1 MRLMEVIRKRFRVFF
16 ISFAVIFV
24 VSVFGG
30 LGVGYLG
37 LGGSRRGSTP
47 RYSSTGY
54 RSLVPGVTAIAKVGE
69 REVALDEFAR
79 RLTEIRSLLENRG
92 QSLGN
97 DPMVELDLMN
107 LVLEQLFREEVLTN
121 YARAHGIKVSEAE
134 GRKQIDDLLEQIA
147 PQMIDEGPEKT
158 IAGQISK
165 GIKGSAERQKALSA
179 YLERMGMN
187 RGQYTLQIRHELLLT
202 KAQDGINDE
211 EKIKAEQKAQ
221 ERVKKIEQ
229 ALDAG
234 EDFAE
239 VAKKYSQD
247 DQSKDSGGVVESFMS
262 RGLLGT
268 EVDKVAF
275 ALEVGEVSEAIST
288 EFGYE
293 FIKILDK
300 VAAEGKEFEREK
312 PKIIEQLKEKSKDKE
327 DYEPTDEQIRNQYE
341 KIKIAHIVVRNL
353 YQAQAN
359 ARTQW
364 MTAALPKTIYDP
376 IILAYRA
383 FNEMPLHFPEVQDT
397 TLQDIAKQALMTEDA
412 DLSILPDVTETYLL
426 KRLEGL
432 QETVGDPPEDLQA
445 EFSALG
451 LKFTTAD
458 EEANTV
464 ATDEVEQPASE
475 EIEQPTEDETA
486 SEDASAEEEQQL
498 SIPAYPLSIGLIME
512 ATKNQQDRANYYY
525 YAALFYNEWLGD
537 DEARKYFTVDP
548 DAVRGEIERL
558 LNEAIKKYEYSAYYY
573 ALAGENYASWVK
585 PDEARAMLE
594 KAEKYGGQD
603 ETLLT
608 SMISAYDINGD
619 REKSGELRK
628 RVFEMRQEQQK
639 QRTLDLST
647 ARKLP
652 NP

>member
-1 MRLMEVIRKRFRVFF
+1 
-16 ISFAVIFV
+16 
-24 VSVFGG
+24 
-30 LGVGYLG
+30 
-37 LGGSRRGSTP
+37 
-47 RYSSTGY
+47 
-54 RSLVPGVTAIAKVGE
+54 
-69 REVALDEFAR
+69 
-79 RLTEIRSLLENRG
+79 
-92 QSLGN
+92 
-97 DPMVELDLMN
+97 
-107 LVLEQLFREEVLTN
+107 
-121 YARAHGIKVSEAE
+121 
-134 GRKQIDDLLEQIA
+134 
-147 PQMIDEGPEKT
+147 
-158 IAGQISK
+158 
-165 GIKGSAERQKALSA
+165 
-179 YLERMGMN
+179 
-187 RGQYTLQIRHELLLT
+187 
-202 KAQDGINDE
+202 
-211 EKIKAEQKAQ
+211 
-221 ERVKKIEQ
+221 
-229 ALDAG
+229 
-234 EDFAE
+234 
-239 VAKKYSQD
+239 
-247 DQSKDSGGVVESFMS
+247 
-262 RGLLGT
+262 
-268 EVDKVAF
+268 
-275 ALEVGEVSEAIST
+275 
-288 EFGYE
+288 
-293 FIKILDK
+293 
-300 VAAEGKEFEREK
+300 
-312 PKIIEQLKEKSKDKE
+312 
-327 DYEPTDEQIRNQYE
+327 
-341 KIKIAHIVVRNL
+341 
-353 YQAQAN
+353 
-359 ARTQW
+359 
-364 MTAALPKTIYDP
+364 
-376 IILAYRA
+376 
-383 FNEMPLHFPEVQDT
+383 
-397 TLQDIAKQALMTEDA
+397 
-412 DLSILPDVTETYLL
+412 
-426 KRLEGL
+426 
-432 QETVGDPPEDLQA
+432 
-445 EFSALG
+445 LG